1 MKTVHFDEVIELE
14 GGGIL
19 NGIDI
24 SYHTFGTLN
33 HDKSNVI
40 WVCHALTA
48 NSDVEAWWP
57 GMVGSGA
64 LFDTDKYFVICANT
78 LGSCYGSTGPAS
90 IDPDTGRPFYNDFPM
105 VSVRDMVKAH
115 KVLRRHLGIKRIF
128 MITGGSLGGQQALE
142 WAVTEPELFQ
152 HLVPI
157 ATNAIASPW
166 GIAFNESQ
174 RMALEADA
182 SFGKPEEG
190 AGLAGMRAA
199 RSIAL
204 LSYRTGSAYNRTQ
217 KDEDENSLE
226 NFRACSYQRYQGDK
240 LVKRFNPYSYFILS
254 KTLDSQNLGRHRGG
268 VEAALALIIAKTLVV
283 GITSDLLFPPAEQKR
298 IADGIPQGQFVEI
311 ESFYGHDGFLL
322 EVEKITKAVQS
333 FLK

>member
-1 MKTVHFDEVIELE
+1 MKTVHFDET
-14 GGGIL
+14 IL
-19 NGIDI
+19 LDCGRSLKGIDI
-24 SYHTFGTLN
+24 SYHTYGTLN
-33 HDKSNVI
+33 QDRTNVI

-57 GMVGSGA
+57 GMLGPGE
-64 LFDTDKYFVICANT
+64 LFDTDRFFVICANT

-90 IDPDTGRPFYNDFPM
+90 IDPDTGKPYYGDFPM

-115 KVLRRHLGIKRIF
+115 QLLRKYLEINEIY

-142 WAVTEPELFQ
+142 WAVSEPELFRY
-152 HLVPI
+152 LVPV

-182 SFGKPEEG
+182 SFGKAEEG
-190 AGLAGMRAA
+190 AGSAGMRAA

-204 LSYRTGSAYNRTQ
+204 LSYRTGHAYNTTQ
-217 KDEDENSLE
+217 AEEDQNLLE

-240 LVKRFNPYSYFILS
+240 LVKRFNPYSYYILS
-254 KTLDSQNLGRHRGG
+254 KTLDSQNLGRSRDG
-268 VEAALALIIAKTLVV
+268 VEVALSKITAKTLVV
-283 GITSDLLFPPAEQKR
+283 GISSDILFPTSEQKR
-298 IADGIPQGQFVEI
+298 IAEGIPGAQFVEV

-322 EVEKITKAVQS
+322 EVEGITKAVRS

>member
-1 MKTVHFDEVIELE
+1 MKTVHFDETLELE

-19 NGIDI
+19 KGIDI
-24 SYHTFGTLN
+24 SYHSYGTLN

-57 GMVGSGA
+57 GMVGSGE
-64 LFDTDKYFVICANT
+64 LFDTDRFFVICANT
-78 LGSCYGSTGPAS
+78 IGSCYGSTGPAS
-90 IDPDTGRPFYNDFPM
+90 IDPDKGKPYNSDFPL
-105 VSVRDMVKAH
+105 VSVSDMVKAH
-115 KVLRRHLGIKRIF
+115 QLLRRHLEIKEIY

-142 WAVTEPELFQ
+142 WAVIEPELFR
-152 HLVPI
+152 HLVPV

-190 AGLAGMRAA
+190 AGSAGMRAA

-217 KDEDENSLE
+217 EDEDKNLLE

-240 LVKRFNPYSYFILS
+240 LVKRFKPYSYFILS
-254 KTLDSQNLGRHRGG
+254 KTLDSQNVGRHRGG
-268 VEAALALIIAKTLVV
+268 VEAALALITAKTLVV
-283 GITSDLLFPPAEQKR
+283 GITSDLLFPPSEQKR
-298 IADGIPQGQFVEI
+298 VADGIPEGQFVEI

-322 EVEKITKAVQS
+322 EVEKITDAVRT